1 MEGTWGLKG
10 AGGPRAQEPGFCSN
24 SCMCRSAVKLVQLLP
39 VDQWESQGSRH
50 VSSFPKV
57 STSPFVSTQ
66 IGMHI
71 SECWLEPHTLQS
83 SFRAPVL
90 FRVRLVR
97 QVTFEAWLVR
107 DRIEISFFLV
117 LYRLYFR
124 INRWSWL
131 IKFLTEKFYL
141 IMLKGW
147 RLKHLPFCNLWC
159 SRWFK
164 QRLSTD
170 KTIRWIPGACE
181 YISLFGER
189 NFEDVIKDL
198 EVGDYPESG
207 GSSLIPWA
215 FKSREVVP
223 LKSERVG

>member
-1 MEGTWGLKG
+1 MGAEGGR
-10 AGGPRAQEPGFCSN
+10 RAQGSGARVLQRLLYLC
-24 SCMCRSAVKLVQLLP
+24 CSAVKLVQLLP

-57 STSPFVSTQ
+57 STSPCVSTQ

-71 SECWLEPHTLQS
+71 SGCWLEPHTLQS
-83 SFRAPVL
+83 SFRAPLL

-97 QVTFEAWLVR
+97 QVTLLEAWLVP
-107 DRIEISFFLV
+107 DRIEVSFFPFLV

-124 INRWSWL
+124 ISRWSWL

-141 IMLKGW
+141 IMLKGR

-164 QRLSTD
+164 QRLSKD

-189 NFEDVIKDL
+189 NFEDVSKDL
-198 EVGDYPESG
+198 EVGDDPESG

-215 FKSREVVP
+215 FKSRKVVP